1 MKKKKF
7 KKIENR
13 MLQIG
18 VELNKLESLSR
29 ILVHC
34 LNSTESLKT
43 WDTENLSFVLLEK
56 LTTTKQ
62 KFNDIEVIMKI

>member
-7 KKIENR
+7 KKIENK
-13 MLQIG
+13 MLQVG
-18 VELNKLESLSR
+18 LELNKLESLSR

-34 LNSTESLKT
+34 LDSKENLKN

-62 KFNDIEVIMKI
+62 KFNDIEIIMKI

>member
-7 KKIENR
+7 KKIENK
-13 MLQIG
+13 MLQVG

-29 ILVHC
+29 ILFHC
-34 LNSTESLKT
+34 LNSTESLKI
-43 WDTENLSFVLLEK
+43 WDTENLSSILLEK
-56 LTTTKQ
+56 LTITKQ